1 VCPGTRGGSGVTSGK
16 ETERRKE
23 KTKTKT
29 KTKTGTGTGTGT
41 GSSSSYLWTTR
52 RFLRLLLCTA
62 RSSSASGL
70 AGSFNS
76 SSLSSPPPPLA
87 LSHVT
92 FPPQL
97 LRQSLRSRQP
107 PAYFCR
113 VRLPP
118 SPLRSRGGGAPL
130 LNLGASQSQA
140 PGHVIDA
147 KKNRGFRFCGRGRR
161 ARGIC
166 GR

>member
-29 KTKTGTGTGTGT
+29 GTGT

-52 RFLRLLLCTA
+52 RFLRLLCTA

-70 AGSFNS
+70 DGSFNP

-87 LSHVT
+87 LSHVTT